1 MRFPDHLVLLRG
13 GGDLATGVAWRLSR
27 AGFPVVVTEL
37 AEPLTIR
44 RAVAASA
51 AITAGST
58 DIEGLRAVRCADV
71 AEAVEAAHDGLLG
84 LLVDPGLPDVGAWAV
99 ADARMGKRNLGTRI
113 DDARLVVGL
122 GPGFT
127 AGVDCH
133 ALIETKRGHH
143 LGRVIWKGP
152 AAADTGTPGV
162 VGGRSAKRVIWAP
175 ESGKVKWLVS
185 IGDEV
190 AAGDPLGSVG
200 SSTIAAPFDGVVRGL
215 LADGQVV
222 GAGLKIADVDPRGDP
237 SAAFEISDKAL
248 AVGGGVLEAV
258 MTWLNR

>member
-1 MRFPDHLVLLRG
+1 M
-13 GGDLATGVAWRLSR
+13 TWRTLW
-27 AGFPVVVTEL
+27 
-37 AEPLTIR
+37 
-44 RAVAASA
+44 
-51 AITAGST
+51 AIT
-58 DIEGLRAVRCADV
+58 
-71 AEAVEAAHDGLLG
+71 
-84 LLVDPGLPDVGAWAV
+84 GLPRWTTLWPYWPRLRRRGWFSPGA
-99 ADARMGKRNLGTRI
+99 
-113 DDARLVVGL
+113 
-122 GPGFT
+122 
-127 AGVDCH
+127 
-133 ALIETKRGHH
+133 
-143 LGRVIWKGP
+143 
-152 AAADTGTPGV
+152 
-162 VGGRSAKRVIWAP
+162 
-175 ESGKVKWLVS
+175 GKVKWLVS